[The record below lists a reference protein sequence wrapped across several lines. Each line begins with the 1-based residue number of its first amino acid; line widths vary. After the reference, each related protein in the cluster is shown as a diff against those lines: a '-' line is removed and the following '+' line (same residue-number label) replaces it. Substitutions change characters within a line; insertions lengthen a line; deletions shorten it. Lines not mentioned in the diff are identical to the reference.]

1 MINKQELDISID
13 AEGNV
18 SINVIGS
25 KGKKCLELTKD
36 IENALGIVVNRDT
49 KPQFYE
55 TESSSSNFIATG
67 LDLS

>member
-18 SINVIGS
+18 AINVIGS
-25 KGKKCLELTKD
+25 KGKKCLEITKD
-36 IENALGIVVNRDT
+36 IEDALGIVVNRDK

-55 TESSSSNFIATG
+55 TESSSNFITTG